1 LTTVFPRQ
9 GHYAFDPKEIANN
22 PPADVSIER
31 IGELADFDVD
41 ALMGGKR
48 GL

>member
-1 LTTVFPRQ
+1 
-9 GHYAFDPKEIANN
+9 
-22 PPADVSIER
+22 VSIER